1 MREAR
6 QENGSLGFRLL
17 TTVLLFGLLAEWMLP
32 WLHYGEW
39 ADIYQIGPLMTVVG
53 CVMITGLFRPAWYMS
68 LLMNSVLCVMTL
80 MLLFKGDDENAV
92 QWLANY
98 PGMLA
103 GDIKELFAYGM
114 WTMTNELRTLLLF
127 VGWVMLAPALQ
138 ALVWIRQMA
147 LGLTAVTASYLL
159 ILHTWVGMDVFDGL
173 LRTSAEG
180 LLLGAVVTIA
190 RVKRL
195 HGGTS
200 EYDRQLNPKWVAA
213 GEFLVLLCVGIGMLI
228 SSGQPRQTEPSE
240 WTVNAANRLEQ
251 AMAELGKADYSAA
264 MQAAVG
270 AAGQGRAVTGYG
282 LDDRELGASIK
293 QDDTVVFSGFS
304 PVQTYW
310 RGESKSVYDGR
321 GWSSSWSG
329 KVLHPV
335 EYGDKLPEI
344 TVSTSADSRTIKQT
358 VVMTE
363 PSGSPGLP
371 LFFAGS
377 AGRVVSLSAVD
388 PNRQLSTYVEDELAE
403 ALYAA
408 DKEAKVERYT
418 VESLLPVTDDA
429 ALRSTDSS
437 SSAGETAAL
446 NPKADEPDLSE
457 YLQLPDSLPGRV
469 KALADE
475 IAGAGLTSRYDRV
488 KAVEQYLK
496 NSYAYSLDSAVP
508 PKGADFVDDFLFEQ
522 QRGYCVHFSSAMVI
536 LLREEGIPARWV
548 KGFVSGTPVSTA
560 AGGDVASSTGTLYN
574 VRAKD
579 AHAWVEVYFPGAGW
593 VPFDPTPGFAGG
605 MGPAEADAGS
615 SASGGAAS
623 AGGAADDAG
632 APDHAVAGTDGMLAR
647 FEAAV
652 ERAASGVARGADALA
667 QAAQSAANGAA
678 AASPAA
684 LAAAGAAALLLA
696 AAAAAAAQRRRLRL
710 ALSLRRYGMA
720 YAAGRAAAV
729 QEQFAAVSAAAW
741 SLLGRRMMARP
752 PHHTAREYAD
762 AVSASMPG
770 ARAEALKRF
779 IAWDDAARFGQRADW
794 TAPPPEE
801 LAAAMHTLL
810 GKPGKA
816 VPAAAVQAAE

>member
-1 MREAR
+1 MRESGH
-6 QENGSLGFRLL
+6 ENGSLGFRLL
-17 TTVLLFGLLAEWMLP
+17 TTVLLYGLLAEWMLP

-39 ADIYQIGPLMTVVG
+39 ADVYQIGPLMTVVG
-53 CVMITGLFRPAWYMS
+53 CVMLTGLFRPAWYMS
-68 LLMNSVLCVMTL
+68 LLMNSVLCVLTL
-80 MLLFKGDDENAV
+80 MLLFKGDENAL
-92 QWLANY
+92 QWLVNY

-103 GDIKELFAYGM
+103 GDIKELFTYGM

-127 VGWVMLAPALQ
+127 VGWAMLAPALQ
-138 ALVWIRQMA
+138 ALVWIRQVA
-147 LGLTAVTASYLL
+147 LGLTAITASYLL

-190 RVKRL
+190 RVRRL

-200 EYDRQLNPKWVAA
+200 EYDRQLNPKWLAA
-213 GEFLVLLCVGIGMLI
+213 GEFLVLLCVGIGMLL
-228 SSGQPRQTEPSE
+228 SSGQPRQTEPSA
-240 WTVNAANRLEQ
+240 WTVTAASRMEQ

-270 AAGQGRAVTGYG
+270 AAGQGSAVTGYG

-335 EYGDKLPEI
+335 EYGDKLSGVA
-344 TVSTSADSRTIKQT
+344 VSTSADNRLIKQT
-358 VVMTE
+358 IVMTE
-363 PSGSPGLP
+363 PSASQGLP
-371 LFFAGS
+371 LFFTGS

-388 PNRQLSTYVEDELAE
+388 PNRQLSTYIEDELAE

-408 DKEAKVERYT
+408 DRQAKVERYT
-418 VESLLPVTDDA
+418 VESRLPVTDDA
-429 ALRSTDSS
+429 VLRQSDRS
-437 SSAGETAAL
+437 SSAGETAVL
-446 NPKADEPDLSE
+446 NTAGDNLDLTP
-457 YLQLPDSLPGRV
+457 YLQLPESMPSRV

-508 PKGADFVDDFLFEQ
+508 PKGADFVDYFLFEQ

-548 KGFVSGTPVSTA
+548 KGFVSGTAVSTA
-560 AGGDVASSTGTLYN
+560 AGADVTTAAGTLYN

-579 AHAWVEVYFPGAGW
+579 AHAWVEVYFPGVGW

-615 SASGGAAS
+615 SASGDLAS

-632 APDHAVAGTDGMLAR
+632 APEHAVAGTDGMLAR

-652 ERAASGVARGADALA
+652 ERAASAVRRGVDALA
-667 QAAQSAANGAA
+667 QAAQSAAHGAA
-678 AASPAA
+678 TASPAA
-684 LAAAGAAALLLA
+684 LAAAGAAALLFA

-710 ALSLRRYGMA
+710 ALALRRYA
-720 YAAGRAAAV
+720 AAHAAGRVAAV
-729 QEQFAAVSAAAW
+729 QEQFATVSAAAW

-770 ARAEALKRF
+770 ARADALRRF
-779 IAWDDAARFGQRADW
+779 IAWDDAARFGQRGDW
-794 TAPPPEE
+794 LAPTPEE
-801 LAAAMHTLL
+801 LAAAMHALL
-810 GKPGKA
+810 GKPRKA
-816 VPAAAVQAAE
+816 VPAAAVHAAE